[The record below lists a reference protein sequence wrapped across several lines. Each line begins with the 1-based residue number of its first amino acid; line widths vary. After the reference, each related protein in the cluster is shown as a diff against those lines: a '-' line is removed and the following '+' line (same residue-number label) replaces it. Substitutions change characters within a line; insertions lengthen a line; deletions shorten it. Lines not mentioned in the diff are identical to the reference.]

1 MLPYSLSLALTIAV
15 TCTLPLSAQEPAA
28 HSSSSFLDLQAG
40 TTESEL
46 VTRALAQNPTLA
58 AARQEIEMVRGG
70 VTQARLRKNPSLTA
84 GGLQEIKGQDN
95 RVSIGGALP
104 LELFGRRARR
114 TEVAERKVEAT
125 REGVADRERLLA
137 GEVGMRFGETLAA
150 VRNLTFVEQL
160 LQINRDFLK
169 LMQDRVREGS
179 TPPLDAD
186 EVRVEVGRID
196 ALRIDYQA
204 KAEIALLRLKE
215 AVGIQPDEILRLK
228 GSLEQASFDQSKT
241 SVDQN
246 QLLQI
251 ALAHRPDLAGQR
263 ANEAV
268 AVAELRQQQAEAK
281 PDATVSASYERPN
294 SGFSQLAF
302 NAGGTL
308 SPIRQNFN
316 YAVAG
321 IEIALPA
328 FNRNQ
333 GMIVTDTAAIDAAR
347 NRIAAASLAVRS
359 EVAQSQVR
367 YWSAQARVAAYGSSV
382 REQAARNL
390 DVVRQIYSYGRI
402 TLLDVI
408 TEQRRYLDI
417 ETGYTDVLV
426 DAYTARVAL
435 EQAIGAS
442 MH

>member
-1 MLPYSLSLALTIAV
+1 MSMYFRLSFVLTMVCA
-15 TCTLPLSAQEPAA
+15 PLSAQQPAA
-28 HSSSSFLDLQAG
+28 RSSSSFLDPQAG
-40 TTESEL
+40 ATESEL

-58 AARQEIEMVRGG
+58 AVRQEIEMARGG
-70 VTQARLRKNPSLTA
+70 VTQARLRKNPSLIV
-84 GGLQEIKGQDN
+84 GGLQEVKGQDN
-95 RVSIGGALP
+95 RVSVGGTLP

-114 TEVAERKVEAT
+114 TEVAERKLEAT
-125 REGVADRERLLA
+125 RESVADRERLLT
-137 GEVGMRFGETLAA
+137 GEGGMRFSETLAA
-150 VRNLTFVEQL
+150 VRNLNFVEQL

-179 TPPLDAD
+179 TAQLDAD

-215 AVGIQPDEILRLK
+215 VVGLQPDEILRLK
-228 GSLEQASFDQSKT
+228 GSLEQPSFDQTKT

-251 ALAHRPDLAGQR
+251 ALAHRPDLAAQR
-263 ANEAV
+263 ASEAV
-268 AVAELRQQQAEAK
+268 AVAELHQRQAEAK

-294 SGFSQLAF
+294 SGFSQRAF
-302 NAGGTL
+302 DAAGNL
-308 SPIRQNFN
+308 SPIRQTFN

-321 IEIALPA
+321 IAIALPA

-333 GMIVTDTAAIDAAR
+333 GAIAADTAALDAAR
-347 NRIAAASLAVRS
+347 SRIAAAGLAVRS
-359 EVAQSQVR
+359 EVAQNHVR
-367 YWSAQARVAAYGSSV
+367 YEGAQARVAAYSSSV

-390 DVVRQIYSYGRI
+390 EVVRQIYSYGRI

-408 TEQRRYLDI
+408 TEQRRYIDI
-417 ETGYTDVLV
+417 ETAYTDVLL
-426 DAYTARVAL
+426 DAYPARVAL

-442 MH
+442 LR